1 MLGEAE
7 GEPTPAMVRTR
18 TVTPRSPRNQARRT
32 RPAALTAPHLHAEE
46 AEPGDGE
53 HACVPDRR
61 QRLLHLTQAGTTLE
75 TRLTS
80 VQGRRFAAAY
90 QEAGVDAV
98 AGFQRVLRGLLDNST
113 VNQLTRHDQ
122 SAID

>member
-1 MLGEAE
+1 MSETFDKEQYLGTDQAKTYRRLNPSPDRNTPEIEADFE
-7 GEPTPAMVRTR
+7 RLM
-18 TVTPRSPRNQARRT
+18 Q
-32 RPAALTAPHLHAEE
+32 
-46 AEPGDGE
+46 DGYVIQRLS
-53 HACVPDRR
+53 ASDRR
-61 QRLLHLTQAGTTLE
+61 QRLLHLTQAGTALE

-90 QEAGVDAV
+90 REAGVDAV
-98 AGFQRVLRGLLDNST
+98 AGFQRVLQGLLDNST